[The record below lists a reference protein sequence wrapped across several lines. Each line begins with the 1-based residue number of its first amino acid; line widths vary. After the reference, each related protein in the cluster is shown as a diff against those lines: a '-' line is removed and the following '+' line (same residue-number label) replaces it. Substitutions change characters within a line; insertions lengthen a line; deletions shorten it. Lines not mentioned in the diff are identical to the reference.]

1 MNQALVIKH
10 KMQNYEIIYESDYQL
25 MDFMNL
31 DEGLKQE
38 NIKKKGVKAD

>member
-1 MNQALVIKH
+1 MRVTIN
-10 KMQNYEIIYESDYQL
+10 L